1 MTQLLNVLE
10 LELEIPGV
18 YVLLVIARQGDKL
31 EQVIRES
38 LTIYSNRS
46 GWPTHDNYF
55 CVSEIS
61 DQESSY
67 ASGNCIFD
75 APLTEENR

>member
-1 MTQLLNVLE
+1 MQVLNVLE

-18 YVLLVIARQGDKL
+18 YVLLVITRQGDKL

-46 GWPTHDNYF
+46 GWATHDN
-55 CVSEIS
+55 
-61 DQESSY
+61 
-67 ASGNCIFD
+67 
-75 APLTEENR
+75 